1 MALPSTDRG
10 AAANVAGPGKR
21 HPVEFT
27 ADAGEYFRIWIVN
40 LALTIVTLGI
50 YSAWAKVRKRRYF
63 YGHTRIDGESFEYR
77 ANPVAI
83 LKGRL
88 IAVAAIAVFYGVGY
102 FAPLYQW
109 FLWIPLL
116 IGGPWLLV
124 RSLAFNAYNTAYR
137 NVRFRFEGTYK
148 ACLKVVLV
156 YGWLVLFG
164 ILYPYFKHRLIRF
177 VAENHRY
184 GTTRF
189 EIADFKKPFI
199 SAYANAYGLGIVFA
213 VVVFGLGTVMMQGKA
228 PYLFFW
234 GDRALLRRTVPAL
247 RLRSGAN
254 HQRDLERCAYRPAE
268 LRIVAARARPD
279 LALLRQSAC
288 DRVLARLATPW
299 AAVRTM
305 RYRASKTTAIAS
317 GPLDGFARLRRSRS
331 ASPARRSRSC
341 SPSTSRCDRVRSRLL
356 RRPHLGAQASA
367 RSRIHASDPDRR

>member
-1 MALPSTDRG
+1 MTLPSTDRG

-88 IAVAAIAVFYGVGY
+88 IAVAAIAVFYGAGY

-109 FLWIPLL
+109 LLWIPLL

-148 ACLKVVLV
+148 ACLKVILV

-199 SAYANAYGLGIVFA
+199 GAYANAFGLGIVLA
-213 VVVFGLGTVMMQGKA
+213 VVVFGLGIVMVQGKA
-228 PYLFFW
+228 PYLFF
-234 GDRALLRRTVPAL
+234 GMAVLFYAGLFLLFAYIRARTTNAIWNAVRIGPLSFESAL
-247 RLRSGAN
+247 RA
-254 HQRDLERCAYRPAE
+254 RDLIWLYFSN
-268 LRIVAARARPD
+268 L
-279 LALLRQSAC
+279 LAIAFTLG
-288 DRVLARLATPW
+288 LATPW
-299 AAVRTM
+299 AAVRAM

-317 GPLDGFARLRRSRS
+317 GPLDGFAQ
-331 ASPARRSRSC
+331 AE
-341 SPSTSRCDRVRSRLL
+341 
-356 RRPHLGAQASA
+356 AQQVSVAGEEVA
-367 RSRIHASDPDRR
+367 ELFDIDIAL

>member
-10 AAANVAGPGKR
+10 AAANVAGPGKH
-21 HPVEFT
+21 HPVQFT

-109 FLWIPLL
+109 LVWIPLL

-199 SAYANAYGLGIVFA
+199 SAYANAYGLGIVLA

-228 PYLFFW
+228 PYLFF
-234 GDRALLRRTVPAL
+234 GMAMVFYGGLFLLFAYIRARTTNAIWNAVRIGPLSFESSLRA
-247 RLRSGAN
+247 
-254 HQRDLERCAYRPAE
+254 RDLIWLYFSN
-268 LRIVAARARPD
+268 L
-279 LALLRQSAC
+279 LAIAFSLG
-288 DRVLARLATPW
+288 LATPW
-299 AAVRTM
+299 AAVRAM

-317 GPLDGFARLRRSRS
+317 GPLDGFAQ
-331 ASPARRSRSC
+331 AE
-341 SPSTSRCDRVRSRLL
+341 
-356 RRPHLGAQASA
+356 AQQVSVAGEEVA
-367 RSRIHASDPDRR
+367 ELFDIDIAL